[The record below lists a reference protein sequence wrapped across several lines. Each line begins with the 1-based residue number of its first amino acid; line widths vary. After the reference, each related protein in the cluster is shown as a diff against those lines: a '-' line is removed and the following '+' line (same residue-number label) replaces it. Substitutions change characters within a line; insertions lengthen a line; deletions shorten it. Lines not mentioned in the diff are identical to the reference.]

1 MKTQERFKS
10 ERHNIFTEEI
20 NKISLNSNDEKRMQS
35 FDLIETYAYG
45 TSKDLINEKQ
55 EIKRALS
62 GLRQYLV
69 NEIPLKMVKNAFYF
83 TLKALFVLK
92 IFKFLS

>member
-45 TSKDLINEKQ
+45 TSKDLINEK
-55 EIKRALS
+55 
-62 GLRQYLV
+62 
-69 NEIPLKMVKNAFYF
+69 
-83 TLKALFVLK
+83 
-92 IFKFLS
+92 